1 MIVSE
6 VREEEQVTNDGWA
19 VEEPSSRRGVG
30 GVDGGCWGVWLPRY
44 IGHPGQRLFGL
55 AVCGPSEMSFDEKT
69 EA

>member
-19 VEEPSSRRGVG
+19 VEEPSSRRGSEVWTGVVG
-30 GVDGGCWGVWLPRY
+30 VFGSPRY